1 MALLF
6 ERLHTRAQRGSARA
20 HFEYLALRMM
30 NEYDTV
36 QAEVLDKIAEDIQK
50 WTNEHI

>member
-1 MALLF
+1 MEWDL
-6 ERLHTRAQRGSARA
+6 QRPENSFQN
-20 HFEYLALRMM
+20 FEYLALRMM

-36 QAEVLDKIAEDIQK
+36 QAEVLDKVAEDIQK